1 MLSDKSDKATQNKN
15 MKKASLLSF
24 SLSSRLR
31 QVCPPPLLAGSLRQE
46 GKIKDTKIEMKEA
59 RLSFLLICLSTQETE
74 RVLRL

>member
-15 MKKASLLSF
+15 IQKSKSF
-24 SLSSRLR
+24 IILFKFKTET
-31 QVCPPPLLAGSLRQE
+31 VCPPPLLAGSLRQE

-59 RLSFLLICLSTQETE
+59 RLSLLLICLSTQETE